1 MKKDNISIL
10 IFAESKSREDVYQ
23 NRLPIQNREVKK
35 LLDNLST
42 AFNVDSENVYE
53 IRSKRDGIRCAQQ
66 VNSND
71 SVAVIYYVPTFNNP
85 ATVAHVSNHITKPM
99 ALVGNRAKD
108 SLSQL
113 GYLASAGAI
122 DQVGLKVKRIIPDGG
137 DAAAVEQLKVWVRAT
152 RALQALKG
160 ETYGSIGGRSLGI
173 ATGAANAAQWE
184 RMFGIDIEQI
194 DQFELVNRANKIPD
208 EIIDRHIDWIHSKY
222 GQVILSKENRFDIIN
237 LRRMVASYLAMKEII
252 KDYELD
258 FCGIKCQPELS
269 NGYCLQCFTIQ
280 MLNDPYDM
288 YGDKA
293 PIACSCEADADGAL
307 SMEILKH
314 ISGGQPT
321 ALQDI
326 ASISQEGFVL
336 ANCGAMASYFAALSD
351 NPEEN
356 LSEVH
361 LMPHGFGLAGGAATQ
376 FVCASDE
383 FTYMRM
389 FRKDEQYFMGMFTGT
404 TEKRP
409 RETLKEY
416 SPYRPTSFVKHDLDV
431 DRFMESFCSNH
442 LHCVR
447 GNYLNE
453 LIEFCNIVGIKY
465 IVY

>member
-1 MKKDNISIL
+1 
-10 IFAESKSREDVYQ
+10 
-23 NRLPIQNREVKK
+23 
-35 LLDNLST
+35 
-42 AFNVDSENVYE
+42 
-53 IRSKRDGIRCAQQ
+53 
-66 VNSND
+66 
-71 SVAVIYYVPTFNNP
+71 
-85 ATVAHVSNHITKPM
+85 
-99 ALVGNRAKD
+99 
-108 SLSQL
+108 
-113 GYLASAGAI
+113 
-122 DQVGLKVKRIIPDGG
+122 
-137 DAAAVEQLKVWVRAT
+137 
-152 RALQALKG
+152 
-160 ETYGSIGGRSLGI
+160 
-173 ATGAANAAQWE
+173 
-184 RMFGIDIEQI
+184 
-194 DQFELVNRANKIPD
+194 
-208 EIIDRHIDWIHSKY
+208 
-222 GQVILSKENRFDIIN
+222 
-237 LRRMVASYLAMKEII
+237 MVASYLAMKEII